1 MAVKFTKPEINVRE
15 KLAELDKPSGI
26 AGEAML
32 RAETPQEQ
40 NDLIGANLNNI
51 IINGDFQ
58 VWQRGTTFTTGNK
71 FTADRW
77 YLYGNGT
84 TNETV
89 TQQTDVPKDSGNSY
103 SLRITAGGVYAG
115 GNYAMLRY
123 KVEPK
128 DLIKLN
134 NAVGSTL
141 QFWIKADNPGLYTI
155 MFLQH
160 RSSGSQRQIS
170 RTYMINS
177 SDVWEFKT
185 VTIPADSTVLYDANT
200 TMLTIDWVY
209 GKNSSYSTGTFNDA
223 SWANNV
229 SANRQPT
236 EQTNAMSASGK
247 KFSISGVQFVP
258 GKYPS
263 GLPHLHRSYGE
274 ELALCKRY
282 YEILKYDTSTD
293 SGGGAAAETLIA
305 NGFAYTTTRSLNHLK
320 FNVIKRTQPTVT
332 IVGGVAK
339 IEVLDTTGGWVTTT
353 AFTARANIHG
363 TRLDL
368 THSSSLTAGN
378 ALEVRILSG
387 GYLNIDAEL

>member
-40 NDLIGANLNNI
+40 NELIGANLNNI

-58 VWQRGTTFTTGNK
+58 VWQRGTSFTTGNK
-71 FTADRW
+71 YTADRW
-77 YLYGNGT
+77 YLYGNGS

-89 TQQTDVPKDSGNSY
+89 TQQTDVPENSGNSY
-103 SLRITAGGVYAG
+103 SLRITAGGAYAG

-123 KVEPK
+123 KAEPK
-128 DLIKLN
+128 DLMKLN

-141 QFWIKADNPGLYTI
+141 QFWIKSDNPGLYTI
-155 MFLQH
+155 TFLQH
-160 RSSGSQRQIS
+160 RISGSQRQIS
-170 RTYMINS
+170 RTYTINS

-185 VTIPADSTVLYDANT
+185 VTIPADSTVLYNANT
-200 TMLTIDWVY
+200 NYLSIDWAY
-209 GKNSSYSTGTFNDA
+209 GKHTSYSSGTFNDH
-223 SWANNV
+223 SWADNV
-229 SANRQPT
+229 TSNRQPAG
-236 EQTNAMSASGK
+236 QTNAMSASGK

-282 YEILKYDTSTD
+282 FQKHGIGV
-293 SGGGAAAETLIA
+293 SGYSNSSGSVIS
-305 NGFAYTTTRSLNHLK
+305 FAFRFTPEMRA
-320 FNVIKRTQPTVT
+320 QPTVSINNT
-332 IVGGVAK
+332 TFAFADTFVSMRNASSPSISYNGFTQVSGS
-339 IEVLDTTGGWVTTT
+339 EVTGGELQITQGTTT
-353 AFTARANIHG
+353 T
-363 TRLDL
+363 
-368 THSSSLTAGN
+368 SSNFQQLYS
-378 ALEVRILSG
+378 E
-387 GYLNIDAEL
+387 DAIWFDGEI

>member
-32 RAETPQEQ
+32 RAETPQKQ
-40 NDLIGANLNNI
+40 NELIGANLNNI

-58 VWQRGTTFTTGNK
+58 VWQRGTSFTTGNK

-89 TQQTDVPKDSGNSY
+89 TQQTDVPENSGNSY

-128 DLIKLN
+128 DLMKLN
-134 NAVGSTL
+134 NAAGSTL
-141 QFWIKADNPGLYTI
+141 QFWIKSDNPGLYTI
-155 MFLQH
+155 TFLQH

-170 RTYMINS
+170 RTYTIDS

-200 TMLTIDWVY
+200 SMLSIDWVY
-209 GKNSSYSTGTFNDA
+209 GKNSSYSTGTFNDV
-223 SWANNV
+223 SWADNA

-274 ELALCKRY
+274 ELALCQRY
-282 YEILKYDTSTD
+282 YLRLGADGNTTNLMLGGVEGAAYGAMGGLVFPTTMRAVPTISQSNTYFYSAA
-293 SGGGAAAETLIA
+293 GGGLSYSIGTNRCSREVGSFIAA
-305 NGFAYTTTRSLNHLK
+305 GMS
-320 FNVIKRTQPTVT
+320 
-332 IVGGVAK
+332 G
-339 IEVLDTTGGWVTTT
+339 
-353 AFTARANIHG
+353 
-363 TRLDL
+363 
-368 THSSSLTAGN
+368 LTAGQAASIYKIN
-378 ALEVRILSG
+378 SSAYLEFT
-387 GYLNIDAEL
+387 AEL

>member
-1 MAVKFTKPEINVRE
+1 MAVKITKPEIDIRE
-15 KLAELDKPSGI
+15 KVSELDKPSGI
-26 AGEAML
+26 AGEAIL
-32 RAETPQEQ
+32 RANTPQEQ
-40 NDLIGANLNNI
+40 NELIGANLNNI

-103 SLRITAGGVYAG
+103 SLRITAGGAYAG

-123 KVEPK
+123 KVDPK

-155 MFLQH
+155 TFLQH

-170 RTYMINS
+170 RTYTINS

-200 TMLTIDWVY
+200 SQLSIDWIY
-209 GKNSSYSTGTFNDA
+209 GKNTGYATGTFNDH

-236 EQTNAMSASGK
+236 GQTNAMSASGK

-263 GLPHLHRSYGE
+263 GLPHLHRPYGE
-274 ELALCKRY
+274 ELALCQRY
-282 YEILKYDTSTD
+282 CYVIGHPSQVIYLGTGSM
-293 SGGGAAAETLIA
+293 
-305 NGFAYTTTRSLNHLK
+305 YTTTAVNLSVPLPVQLRHNSPSFTHVANGTGNWLNLYVGATGTLS
-320 FNVIKRTQPTVT
+320 NATPLQGDYTQSNMRLYIP
-332 IVGGVAK
+332 GAHSGSSPSAAGAGVWSM
-339 IEVLDTTGGWVTTT
+339 VL
-353 AFTARANIHG
+353 
-363 TRLDL
+363 
-368 THSSSLTAGN
+368 AG
-378 ALEVRILSG
+378 AQLI
-387 GYLNIDAEL
+387 IDAEL